1 MRNTNLS
8 PMGIATLLASTV
20 AAGILIA
27 PTTAQAVDNEPAW
40 IKACSFR
47 IPVDAEAT
55 SVAEVQISAQDRK
68 RIKRC
73 AKQQSKHSPGWRS
86 IAVLPDVG
94 RDDAAMNYT
103 TAKIKRLFA
112 AEGCSV
118 WGTRGSNGTCVLD
131 NQTGIDRALVWD
143 AFTPVEPG
151 FDGAPRGFDGHV
163 EIAVIH

>member
-8 PMGIATLLASTV
+8 RLGIATLLASTV
-20 AAGILIA
+20 AAGMLIA
-27 PTTAQAVDNEPAW
+27 PSAAQAVDNEPAW
-40 IKACSFR
+40 IKACSFH
-47 IPVDAEAT
+47 IPVDADAT
-55 SVAEVQISAQDRK
+55 SVAEVQIGARDRK

-131 NQTGIDRALVWD
+131 NQTGIGHALLWD
-143 AFTPVEPG
+143 ALSRAG
-151 FDGAPRGFDGHV
+151 RGFDEYV